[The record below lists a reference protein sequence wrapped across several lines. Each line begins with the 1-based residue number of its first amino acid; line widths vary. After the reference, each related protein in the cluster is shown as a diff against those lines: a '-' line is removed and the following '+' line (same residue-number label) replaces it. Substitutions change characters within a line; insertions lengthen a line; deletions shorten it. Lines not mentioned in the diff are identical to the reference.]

1 MGIIV
6 IHGDNINKSFERLSY
21 YLKSAK
27 ERNLDIR
34 KITPSDNLSEALT
47 SVSLFANDSLLVIED
62 IKRRNKKE
70 LKWVK
75 ENLNGIDN
83 DLILYEPSQL
93 TRTILN
99 FFPKAKIEEFKL
111 PKLIWKFLDEFYPRN
126 AKNTLKLLHT
136 IIENEAVEPIIG
148 LINWRLLDILTF
160 IKNPEKIPYDPW
172 RIKKL
177 ENQSNKFTQVKVNK
191 ILEKLAKADYE
202 SKIGKADII
211 TSLDL
216 IIASELE

>member
-6 IHGDNINKSFERLSY
+6 IHGDNISKSFERLSY
-21 YLKSAK
+21 YIKSAK
-27 ERNLDIR
+27 GNKLDIR
-34 KITPSDNLSEALT
+34 KISPPDNLSEALT
-47 SVSLFANDSLLVIED
+47 AVSLFGNDSLIVI
-62 IKRRNKKE
+62 KHTNKKE
-70 LKWVK
+70 LKWLK

>member
-21 YLKSAK
+21 YLNSAK
-27 ERNLDIR
+27 SRKLEIR
-34 KITPSDNLSEALT
+34 KITPADNISEALT
-47 SVSLFANDSLLVIED
+47 SVSLFGNDSLLVIED
-62 IKRRNKKE
+62 IKRTHKKE
-70 LKWVK
+70 LKWLK
-75 ENLNGIDN
+75 KNLNAIDN

-99 FFPKAKIEEFKL
+99 YFPKAKIEEFKL

-136 IIENEAVEPIIG
+136 IIENEAIEPIIG
-148 LINWRLLDILTF
+148 LINWRLLDVLTF
-160 IKNPEKIPYDPW
+160 IKNPEKISYDPW

-191 ILEKLAKADYE
+191 ILQKLARADYE
-202 SKIGKADII
+202 SKIGQADII

>member
-70 LKWVK
+70 LKW
-75 ENLNGIDN
+75 L
-83 DLILYEPSQL
+83 
-93 TRTILN
+93 
-99 FFPKAKIEEFKL
+99 
-111 PKLIWKFLDEFYPRN
+111 
-126 AKNTLKLLHT
+126 
-136 IIENEAVEPIIG
+136 
-148 LINWRLLDILTF
+148 
-160 IKNPEKIPYDPW
+160 
-172 RIKKL
+172 
-177 ENQSNKFTQVKVNK
+177 
-191 ILEKLAKADYE
+191 
-202 SKIGKADII
+202 
-211 TSLDL
+211 
-216 IIASELE
+216 

>member
-21 YLKSAK
+21 YKKSAINRK
-27 ERNLDIR
+27 LEIR
-34 KITPSDNLSEALT
+34 KITPADNISEKLT
-47 SVSLFANDSLLVIED
+47 SVSLFGNDSLLVIED
-62 IKRRNKKE
+62 IKRTNKKD
-70 LKWVK
+70 LKWLK
-75 ENLNGIDN
+75 ENLNAIDN

-99 FFPKAKIEEFKL
+99 YFPKAKIEEFKL
-111 PKLIWKFLDEFYPRN
+111 PKLIWKFLDEFYPKN
-126 AKNTLKLLHT
+126 AKNTLKLLHS
-136 IIENEAVEPIIG
+136 IIESEAAEPIIG

-160 IKNPEKIPYDPW
+160 IKNPQKILYDTW
-172 RIKKL
+172 RLNKL
-177 ENQSNKFTQVKVNK
+177 ENQSKKFSQAKVTR